1 MSKVLRLCLDLNVW
15 CCAVL
20 ADQKGRQRTGCQ
32 NLVEFVQDGKFYG
45 LPIRLIVS
53 WGMLNHLDN
62 ILQKPPFLMTFD
74 ESKCY
79 IKGIVGYAIIGPTLT
94 LGGTGL
100 VPIQD
105 EEDRH
110 VLETAIAGRANILAT
125 FNYRDFLTSKNP
137 EIIPN
142 QYSIYETPDHRLKII
157 HPFLLLDWLRQD
169 SPLLN
174 AEYF

>member
-1 MSKVLRLCLDLNVW
+1 MSKTLRLCLDLNIW
-15 CCAVL
+15 CCDIL
-20 ADQKGRQRTGCQ
+20 ADQKGRERTGCQ
-32 NLVEFVQDGKFYG
+32 TLVESVRDGKFYD

-53 WGMLNHLDN
+53 WGMLNHLN
-62 ILQKPPFLMTFD
+62 TILQDPPFLTNV
-74 ESKCY
+74 EETKCY
-79 IKGIVGYAIIGPTLT
+79 IDGILGYATIGPTLT

-125 FNYRDFLTSKNP
+125 FNYSDFLTTKSL

-142 QYSIYETPDHRLKII
+142 QYSIHEAPDHRLKIV

-169 SPLLN
+169 SHLLN
-174 AEYF
+174 AELF